1 MMNRK
6 VPGLPK
12 VIMFCSRPAHLTT
25 ENAAWRKVVG
35 GEGTICDGLQS
46 PGGIASHGPTP
57 IRDRKWAKFAWLL
70 ACGRVGFGIHVINTS
85 VHLKRLLK

>member
-6 VPGLPK
+6 VPALPM

-35 GEGTICDGLQS
+35 GDGTIHDGLQS
-46 PGGIASHGPTP
+46 PRGIASLGPTS
-57 IRDRKWAKFAWLL
+57 IRDRKWAKLAWLL
-70 ACGRVGFGIHVINTS
+70 ACGRVGLNIHTISTS